1 MSGRPLARCQ
11 CPKNTA
17 QLRACGRIAT
27 AEDLRCDI
35 CRIGCRRIRL
45 AVDATGAAGGAEV
58 QITHASSPA
67 ALYRARFGT
76 PPRP

>member
-1 MSGRPLARCQ
+1 MSSRALASCQ
-11 CPKNTA
+11 CPKNTV
-17 QLRACGRIAT
+17 QLRACSRIAT

-45 AVDATGAAGGAEV
+45 AVDATGGAEV
-58 QITHASSPA
+58 QIAHASSPA
-67 ALYRARFGT
+67 ALYRTRFGD